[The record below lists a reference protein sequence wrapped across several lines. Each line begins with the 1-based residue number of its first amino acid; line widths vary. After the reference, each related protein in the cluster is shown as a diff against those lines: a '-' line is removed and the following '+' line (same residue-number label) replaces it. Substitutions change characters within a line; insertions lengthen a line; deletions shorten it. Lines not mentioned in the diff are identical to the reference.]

1 MELKS
6 DMRSLIY
13 QWPTML
19 YSRRL
24 AQVVYTLLVLVHID
38 STKEIIGRICNC
50 SHNNETVGSYQP
62 FHDQVGHGLT
72 ITGQ

>member
-13 QWPTML
+13 QWPT
-19 YSRRL
+19 RRL
-24 AQVVYTLLVLVHID
+24 AQVVYTLLVHID
-38 STKEIIGRICNC
+38 STKEIRGQLCNC
-50 SHNNETVGSYQP
+50 SHNNDTVGSYQP
-62 FHDQVGHGLT
+62 FHDQIGHGLT